1 MFLHVVRF
9 ETKCTTTAYCDEVHS
24 HGVNLTLVSQPIQ
37 KITNLPFL
45 NFPMSTFANQLKSEI
60 SRIAKR
66 EVRAEVQSLKKVSA
80 GYRSEIAAL
89 KRRVVALEALVKKQS
104 KPTKVSPETNNEE
117 ESTSLR
123 FRVAGFANLRKKLG
137 VTAAEMGKLLGVS
150 AQSVYHWE
158 TGKSKPRKSQLQ
170 AISAVRKMGKRDVA
184 EKLAE

>member
-1 MFLHVVRF
+1 
-9 ETKCTTTAYCDEVHS
+9 
-24 HGVNLTLVSQPIQ
+24 
-37 KITNLPFL
+37 
-45 NFPMSTFANQLKSEI
+45 MSTFANQLKAEI
-60 SRIAKR
+60 SRIAKK

-89 KRRVVALEALVKKQS
+89 KRRVAALEALVKKQGN
-104 KPTKVSPETNNEE
+104 PTKTKPKVSSEE
-117 ESTSLR
+117 ESTTLR
-123 FRVAGFANLRKKLG
+123 FRVTGFASLRKKLG

-158 TGKSKPRKSQLQ
+158 TGKSKPRKSQMQ